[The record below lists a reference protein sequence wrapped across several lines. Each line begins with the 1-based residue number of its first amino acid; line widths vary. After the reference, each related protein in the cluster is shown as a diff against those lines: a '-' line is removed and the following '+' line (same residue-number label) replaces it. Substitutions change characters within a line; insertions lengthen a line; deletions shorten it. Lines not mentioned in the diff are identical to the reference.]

1 MYCLLLFGAAALGLG
16 ALSGRAA
23 VLGCRPLNDYC
34 WVTNTS
40 KGVSCCGNG
49 DFCASSDPVQ
59 TAVAFLNDCSI
70 IAKYRGKKVY
80 LQDMLCY
87 KNKTYLLFVFDD
99 GEHIAFEV
107 ERGSCCP
114 CDRSWRVSRYCYV
127 DL

>member
-16 ALSGRAA
+16 ALSGRNA
-23 VLGCRPLNDYC
+23 VLGCRSLNDYC
-34 WVTNTS
+34 WVTNNSRGMT
-40 KGVSCCGNG
+40 CCG
-49 DFCASSDPVQ
+49 DFGGSSDPVE

-70 IAKYRGKKVY
+70 IARYRGKKVY

-87 KNKTYLLFVFDD
+87 CDKTYLLFAFDD

-114 CDRSWRVSRYCYV
+114 CDCSLRVSRYCYV